1 MTISMSR
8 RLIIALC
15 AVTFI
20 SGCAM
25 LGGDDEKSGEA
36 VSSVPRKRDSITMKN
51 NDVITGSLDF
61 DTIDLQTAYLP
72 TLKLKR
78 DDIDTIEFVGK
89 DGKAKVRTKAG
100 DVLRG
105 TLSIKKFK
113 LTDTSLP
120 KDPILEQKN
129 IKLIHCR

>member
-1 MTISMSR
+1 MSISTSK
-8 RLIIALC
+8 RLIIAIC

-36 VSSVPRKRDSITMKN
+36 VSSVPRKRDSITMRN
-51 NDVITGSLDF
+51 YDVITGSLGF
-61 DTIDLQTAYLP
+61 DSIERKTAYLP
-72 TLKLKR
+72 SLKLKT

-89 DGKAKVRTKAG
+89 AGKAKVRTKAG

-105 TLSIKKFK
+105 SLSIKKFK
-113 LTDTSLP
+113 LLDTSLP
-120 KDPILEQKN
+120 QDPVFEQKD

>member
-1 MTISMSR
+1 MSFSTSR
-8 RLIIALC
+8 KMIIAMC
-15 AVTFI
+15 IVTFI

-36 VSSVPRKRDSITMKN
+36 VSSVPRKRDSITMRN
-51 NDVITGSLDF
+51 YDVITGSLGF
-61 DTIDLQTAYLP
+61 DSIELKTAYLP
-72 TLKLKR
+72 TLKLKT

-89 DGKAKVRTKAG
+89 AGKAKVRTKAG

-105 TLSIKKFK
+105 SLSIKKFK
-113 LTDTSLP
+113 LLDTSLP
-120 KDPILEQKN
+120 QDPVFEQKD

>member
-1 MTISMSR
+1 MSFSTSR
-8 RLIIALC
+8 KMIIAMC
-15 AVTFI
+15 IVTFI

-36 VSSVPRKRDSITMKN
+36 VSSVPRKRDSITMRN
-51 NDVITGSLDF
+51 YDVITGSLGF
-61 DTIDLQTAYLP
+61 DWIELKTAYLP
-72 TLKLKR
+72 TLKLKT

-89 DGKAKVRTKAG
+89 AGKAKVRTKAG

-105 TLSIKKFK
+105 SLSIKKFK
-113 LTDTSLP
+113 LLDTSLP
-120 KDPILEQKN
+120 QDPVFEQKD